1 MLTHQFANTGHFKDL
16 ACDLEL
22 PGIGKKQMLMN
33 GCLLQ
38 QLPGSPT
45 GILLAMEN
53 LTRKNWIGPKFKHTS
68 DSFFQGNE
76 LPCVRFCRM
85 VNRLT

>member
-45 GILLAMEN
+45 GILLAMEDLTKKTGSGLN
-53 LTRKNWIGPKFKHTS
+53 LSILRIVSFKEMNYHVFGSVGWSIG
-68 DSFFQGNE
+68 
-76 LPCVRFCRM
+76 
-85 VNRLT
+85 